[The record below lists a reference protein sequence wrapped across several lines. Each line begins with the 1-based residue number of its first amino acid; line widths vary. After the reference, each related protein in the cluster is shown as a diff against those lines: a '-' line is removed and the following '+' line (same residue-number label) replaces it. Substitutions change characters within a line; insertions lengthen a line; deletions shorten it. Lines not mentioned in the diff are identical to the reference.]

1 MNRLG
6 VLDGMMARVPLLA
19 RVALAGMVLCGAL
32 FAMIESRASI
42 LRSGTEVRL
51 AVAPVDPRDLFRG
64 DYVVLAYAI
73 GTLDAKTLGIG
84 DDLKRGEEV
93 FVSVRPAA
101 NGLAEAVAMSR
112 SLPAPSAGVVVLK
125 GTISATR
132 ACLPGATGE
141 PDCGLGALRGVRI
154 AYGLES
160 YFVPQFEGLAIE
172 RTERRRIEVVAAVAA
187 DGQSAIKR
195 LLLDGKAL
203 YSEPP
208 Y

>member
-6 VLDGMMARVPLLA
+6 ILDGMIGKVPLPARAILA
-19 RVALAGMVLCGAL
+19 AALLCAAL

-42 LRSGTEVRL
+42 LRSGAEVRL
-51 AVAPVDPRDLFRG
+51 AVVPVDPRDLFRG

-73 GTLDAKTLGIG
+73 GTLDAKKLGIA

-93 FVSVRPAA
+93 FVSVKPGVD
-101 NGLAEAVAMSR
+101 GLAEAVAMSR
-112 SLPAPSAGVVVLK
+112 TLPAPSSGVQTLK
-125 GTISATR
+125 GKVTATR
-132 ACLPGATGE
+132 ACLPNPNGQ
-141 PDCGLGALRGVRI
+141 PDCSAGARGVRI

-172 RTERRRIEVVAAVAA
+172 RTERKRIEVVAAVSA
-187 DGQSAIKR
+187 DGPSAIKR
-195 LLLDGKAL
+195 LLMDGKPL

>member
-19 RVALAGMVLCGAL
+19 RVGLAGVVLGGAL

-73 GTLDAKTLGIG
+73 GTLDAKTLGIA

-93 FVSVRPAA
+93 FVSVRPAP

-112 SLPAPSAGVVVLK
+112 SQPVPSNGVVVLRGK
-125 GTISATR
+125 VSATR

-141 PDCGLGALRGVRI
+141 PNCGLSALRGVRI

-172 RTERRRIEVVAAVAA
+172 RTERKRIEVVAAVAA

-195 LLLDGKAL
+195 LLLDGKPL

>member
-1 MNRLG
+1 
-6 VLDGMMARVPLLA
+6 DGAIGRVPLLA
-19 RVALAGMVLCGAL
+19 RVILAAALLCGAL

-51 AVAPVDPRDLFRG
+51 AVVPVDPRDLFRG

-73 GTLDAKTLGIG
+73 GTLDAKKLGIAE
-84 DDLKRGEEV
+84 DLKRGEEV
-93 FVSVRPAA
+93 FVSVKPDA
-101 NGLAEAVAMSR
+101 NGLAEAVAISR
-112 SLPAPSAGVVVLK
+112 SLPAPSSGVQALK
-125 GTISATR
+125 GKISATR
-132 ACLPGATGE
+132 VCLPNASGAL
-141 PDCGLGALRGVRI
+141 DCGSGTRGVRI
-154 AYGLES
+154 DYGLES

-172 RTERRRIEVVAAVAA
+172 RTERKRIEVVAAVSA

-195 LLLDGKAL
+195 LLLDGKPL